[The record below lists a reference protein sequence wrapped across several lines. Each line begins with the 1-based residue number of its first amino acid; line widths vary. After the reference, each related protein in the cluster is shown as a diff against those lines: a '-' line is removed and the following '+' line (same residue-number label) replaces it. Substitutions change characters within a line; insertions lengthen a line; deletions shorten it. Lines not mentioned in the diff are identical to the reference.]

1 MKRMESSV
9 YSFRLTL
16 KRIFDLIN
24 DTIYRIDTYDKH
36 SSSILELTDI
46 SNLNEFDT
54 EDQDNDELFTFGRK
68 VKIEIGDMDYKSWR
82 DSLVK
87 DREILELLILMVEDI
102 TPGYDCKLQKLFD
115 VIKNK
120 IENPINGEN
129 KKIIIFTA
137 FADTANYLYEH
148 VSEFIKREFHLN
160 TAMITGS
167 VDGKS
172 TVPKLRCDL
181 NTVLT

>member
-1 MKRMESSV
+1 MK
-9 YSFRLTL
+9 T
-16 KRIFDLIN
+16 
-24 DTIYRIDTYDKH
+24 
-36 SSSILELTDI
+36 
-46 SNLNEFDT
+46 
-54 EDQDNDELFTFGRK
+54 
-68 VKIEIGDMDYKSWR
+68 
-82 DSLVK
+82 
-87 DREILELLILMVEDI
+87 I

-148 VSEFIKREFHLN
+148 VSEFVKREFHLN

-181 NTVLT
+181 NTVLTRFLQFLRIKNFCCRTTKMRLTF

>member
-1 MKRMESSV
+1 MLSFMVIIRLILALPKPTRELGIRRLMAINLMKRMESSV

-46 SNLNEFDT
+46 SNLNEFDA
-54 EDQDNDELFTFGRK
+54 EDQDNEELFTFGRK

-87 DREILELLILMVEDI
+87 DREILELLILMVEDH
-102 TPGYDCKLQKLFD
+102 Y
-115 VIKNK
+115 
-120 IENPINGEN
+120 
-129 KKIIIFTA
+129 
-137 FADTANYLYEH
+137 
-148 VSEFIKREFHLN
+148 
-160 TAMITGS
+160 TGI
-167 VDGKS
+167 
-172 TVPKLRCDL
+172 
-181 NTVLT
+181 